1 MEQLEQGA
9 HSRDELISEH
19 LELIGQIVHSLA
31 VSFPRHVDREELWS
45 AGALGLVEAAGRFDP
60 GVGIPF
66 PRYAA
71 IRIRGAILD
80 STRSRDWVSRSVRRE
95 SREMRDAGSTY
106 QDKTGVAPSRGEL
119 ARMLGIS
126 DEEVSRRQA
135 RAAGSMLL
143 YLDKEMGESTT
154 LRDQVVEARED
165 LVPDAALH
173 RSELI
178 GTLLEA
184 VVNLPE
190 LHGDV
195 VRRYYLEGE
204 MLQDIAA
211 ELGVTEARVSQIRA
225 EGLASLRAYFSSL
238 YDGVPEAADDAPGKR
253 ARAAYLAQ
261 LAAQS
266 TWRSRLDAAEGSSDA
281 RPVAQTG

>member
-1 MEQLEQGA
+1 MEQHEPADQ
-9 HSRDELISEH
+9 SRDHLVSEH

-60 GVGIPF
+60 SVGIPF

-80 STRSRDWVSRSVRRE
+80 STRSRDWVSRSVRRD
-95 SREMRDAGSTY
+95 SREMRQASTAHI
-106 QDKTGVAPSRGEL
+106 DRTGQAPSKKEL
-119 ARMLGIS
+119 ARLLGITE
-126 DEEVSRRQA
+126 DEVSSRQA
-135 RAAGSMLL
+135 RAAGATLL

-154 LRDQVVEARED
+154 LRDQVIEDRED

-190 LHGDV
+190 LHEDV

-238 YDGVPEAADDAPGKR
+238 YDGVPDVDDDAPGKR

-266 TWRSRLDAAEGSSDA
+266 TWRSRLDAAESASSNQA
-281 RPVAQTG
+281 IAG

>member
-1 MEQLEQGA
+1 MEHNESA
-9 HSRDELISEH
+9 ARDELVAEH
-19 LELIGQIVHSLA
+19 IELVGQIVHSLA

-60 GVGIPF
+60 SVGIPF

-80 STRSRDWVSRSVRRE
+80 STRSRDWVSRSVRRD
-95 SREMRDAGSTY
+95 SREMRDAASSHV
-106 QDKTGVAPSRGEL
+106 DRTGQAPSRREL

-126 DEEVSRRQA
+126 EEEISARQA
-135 RAAGSMLL
+135 RAAGATLL
-143 YLDKEMGESTT
+143 YLDKEMGEATT
-154 LRDQVVEARED
+154 LRDQVVEDRDD

-190 LHGDV
+190 LHEDV

-238 YDGVPEAADDAPGKR
+238 YDGVPDVSEDAPGKR

-266 TWRSRLDAAEGSSDA
+266 TWRSRLDAADDA
-281 RPVAQTG
+281 PSHRLAAG